1 MDLFEDDEYKMEPDV
16 ELFFRELGLEDDSE
30 IRDIINLLI
39 DILGD
44 GTPSEL
50 IDKIS
55 DELDA
60 EGLDDDGEP
69 SEFLEEIRRI
79 VDER

>member
-60 EGLDDDGEP
+60 EGVDDDGEP